1 MAIPYCYVVHN
12 IIIQL
17 FFGFIFYKGFFH
29 ENPYPE
35 NFFRHTMNEEEA
47 RKNEEVEELPP
58 PLTVDNVEQQE
69 KSMNETV
76 FLVKLPE
83 YKTKVQQWMEE
94 TKPYLR
100 KDFKLMDV
108 AGVLPLNRTYLSQI
122 FNEGWGESF
131 SDVVRSYR
139 IPLCRRA
146 VAESSGTYSQPGCPE
161 IRLHFTFGIAP
172 GFCAI
177 SRRDYT

>member
-1 MAIPYCYVVHN
+1 
-12 IIIQL
+12 
-17 FFGFIFYKGFFH
+17 
-29 ENPYPE
+29 
-35 NFFRHTMNEEEA
+35 MNEEEA

-69 KSMNETV
+69 KSTNETV

-131 SDVVRSYR
+131 SDVVRLSL
-139 IPLCRRA
+139 IH
-146 VAESSGTYSQPGCPE
+146 
-161 IRLHFTFGIAP
+161 I
-172 GFCAI
+172 
-177 SRRDYT
+177 